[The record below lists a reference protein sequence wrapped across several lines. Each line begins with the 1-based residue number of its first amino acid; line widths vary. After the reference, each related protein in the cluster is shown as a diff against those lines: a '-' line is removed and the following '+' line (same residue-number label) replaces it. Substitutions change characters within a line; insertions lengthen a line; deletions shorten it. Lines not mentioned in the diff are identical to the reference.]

1 MEWGAKREPLAL
13 PLDTSY
19 DSLND
24 GLPLKKMKVAQ
35 VDAARA
41 SSRSPAGP
49 TATAS
54 GTAAAAAASVSPASP
69 SQPMAST
76 APPAY
81 PQRGQPAQTP
91 QQTLPT
97 IPEVHE
103 EADYCPWPAAAAAHA
118 RLATGGQGQRAH
130 GRPRG
135 SSPPK
140 QQQQQSKPEE
150 QQEQQQQGSHQE
162 PAPELELA
170 AGDAEPPPPPPQQ
183 TGGRD
188 GEATGDHGDFL
199 EAARDGPRQR
209 RRLGSTA
216 GCCWVLP
223 PQQLAPGGPAAALA
237 LGPELQLS
245 LHAQYVHQ
253 PRPGF
258 PGWAVVPYSPSPPLQ
273 QDPQQQQAMPGTA
286 EQWQPPAHH
295 APQQVQ
301 VQALVHQ
308 LLQAQ
313 QQQQA
318 AADGRQLP
326 TPAECD
332 TAMMPVADEHP
343 ACPHAEPLAH
353 KLPGGLERSHVSLEH
368 LAGAVLGA
376 IERHGSGSRSG
387 GSLEQRLSGGLE
399 AALSPAAAPPT
410 APQQQGLPAAA
421 TGGLPP
427 ARFGAPAPPVAASY
441 GSNGGGDSMED

>member
-1 MEWGAKREPLAL
+1 MKTLIISLEQPSRRLQLCEAAAAMEWGAKREPLAL

-24 GLPLKKMKVAQ
+24 GLPLKKMKVAQVAIRGSHDTRGPPAGDEMSSAAADAATAMPTSLAAGNSNGILSRRTMAPGAQ

-170 AGDAEPPPPPPQQ
+170 AGDAEPPPPPQQQ

-295 APQQVQ
+295 APQQVRPSFCG
-301 VQALVHQ
+301 VTASCRWLLLCRLGLGMPVHQ
-308 LLQAQ
+308 Q
-313 QQQQA
+313 
-318 AADGRQLP
+318 P
-326 TPAECD
+326 
-332 TAMMPVADEHP
+332 
-343 ACPHAEPLAH
+343 
-353 KLPGGLERSHVSLEH
+353 
-368 LAGAVLGA
+368 AGAALFADCLANLQHCARLG
-376 IERHGSGSRSG
+376 
-387 GSLEQRLSGGLE
+387 
-399 AALSPAAAPPT
+399 
-410 APQQQGLPAAA
+410 
-421 TGGLPP
+421 
-427 ARFGAPAPPVAASY
+427 
-441 GSNGGGDSMED
+441 